1 VRTNSRDP
9 RMIKIEETLFAPA
22 ERARPEEL
30 KRLRK
35 VMLDHPLIRVVL
47 EAVQGHVLILNEHRQ
62 ILAAN
67 DGLLEA
73 LSRESDGCL
82 IGLRPGEVFG
92 CIHFTE
98 GPGGCGTAA
107 NCRFCGAVLTLLAS
121 QMKGEVV
128 TGECRLSRKV
138 GGRMEAVDLKIRATP
153 LEINGRTVTA
163 FVLHDVSAL
172 KRRDVLEQVLFH
184 DLSNT
189 IGGIEGWS
197 ALLQEV
203 DTSKAA
209 QHIVT
214 LSRHLRSEVQYH
226 QTLARAERNELVVE
240 PRRCEV
246 SEVLRD
252 LRGFFPHHEQSSERH
267 LEFAEPDQPREV
279 ETDPVILRRVLIN
292 MVKNALE
299 ASPASA
305 LVHVSTEMR
314 GRRMAF
320 VVHNTGVVPSDVR
333 PHIFER
339 SFSTKGPGR
348 GIGCYTMKLLG
359 ETYLGGEV
367 GFASE
372 PSTGTRFW
380 ILLPERLSRSATVRS
395 PLASEPLHRS
405 LPREAPSDT
414 PKKSRARPRLLL
426 VDDDEIYTSLCEAL
440 LSRLGFDVEVAHRPD
455 EAWKRFAADP
465 NGFTVVLTDLSMP
478 HMSGTELARRISNMN
493 TEIPIILSTGIDE
506 EMGAEL
512 ARAAG
517 VRHVMVKPCT
527 REHFA
532 EEFQAAGI
540 AVPEG

>member
-348 GIGCYTMKLLG
+348 GIGCYTMN
-359 ETYLGGEV
+359 
-367 GFASE
+367 
-372 PSTGTRFW
+372 
-380 ILLPERLSRSATVRS
+380 
-395 PLASEPLHRS
+395 
-405 LPREAPSDT
+405 
-414 PKKSRARPRLLL
+414 
-426 VDDDEIYTSLCEAL
+426 TSLCEAL